1 MSETAADSADRPTIR
16 LKPAARKRHGAHASP
31 WLFANDV
38 QMNAAAK
45 ALAPGSVVRAETDT
59 GKPLGTFFFNK
70 HPLICA
76 RRLSPDPDAV
86 IDRAF
91 FADRLRRAVELRDRL
106 IGTPFYRLAHAE
118 GDGFP
123 GTVIDRFGD
132 VVVLQINTAGMD
144 ALRDVLLGALADVVG
159 PRAVVLR
166 NDSPARELE
175 KLPLEDARVVTGTVP
190 DGLTLTENGAV
201 FDVDPVHGQ
210 KTGWFFD
217 QRDNRAF
224 AAKLGRGGDVLDGY
238 CFNGGFAVQ
247 AALGGARR
255 VVGLDRSR
263 AALDAAAVAAKR
275 NGVAGRCRFDK
286 ADIFTDLPQRAANGE
301 AYDLVIMDPPAFVKS
316 KKDVWQGMKAY
327 RKLTKLAAPLVRSGG
342 TLLMCSC
349 SHHVGPDAFAEQVR
363 HGLADARRE
372 GRVLRLAGAGA
383 DHPVHPWLPE
393 TSYLKAITLAL
404 D

>member
-1 MSETAADSADRPTIR
+1 MSETAPDTADRPTIR
-16 LKPAARKRHGAHASP
+16 LKPAARKRHGAYESP

-38 QMNAAAK
+38 QMNAATK
-45 ALAPGSVVRAETDT
+45 ALTPGSVVRAATDT
-59 GKPLGTFFFNK
+59 GKPLGTFLFNK

-76 RRLSPDPDAV
+76 RRLSPDPEAV

-91 FADRLRRAVELRDRL
+91 FADRLRRALDLRDRL
-106 IGTPFYRLAHAE
+106 IGTPYYRLAHAE
-118 GDGFP
+118 GDGLP

-132 VVVLQINTAGMD
+132 LLVLQINTAGMHARQD
-144 ALRDVLLGALADVVG
+144 DLLAALDDVVD

-166 NDSPARELE
+166 TDSPARELE
-175 KLPLEDARVVTGTVP
+175 KLPVEDARVVKGTVP

-224 AAKLGRGGDVLDGY
+224 AARLAEGRDVLDGY

-247 AALGGARR
+247 AALGGARC

-263 AALDAAAVAAKR
+263 VALDAAAAAAKR
-275 NGVAGRCRFDK
+275 NGVAERCRFDK
-286 ADIFTDLPQRAANGE
+286 ADIFADLPQRAADGE

-327 RKLTKLAAPLVRSGG
+327 RKLAKLAAPLVRAGG

-349 SHHVGPDAFAEQVR
+349 SHHVGPDAFGEQVR
-363 HGLADARRE
+363 RGLADARRE
-372 GRVLRLAGAGA
+372 GRVLRVAGAGV

>member
-1 MSETAADSADRPTIR
+1 MLHDAATPENRPTIR
-16 LKPAARKRHGAHASP
+16 LKPAARKRHGAFESP

-38 QMNAAAK
+38 QMNADAK
-45 ALAPGSVVRAETDT
+45 ALAPGTVVRAETDT
-59 GKPLGTFFFNK
+59 GKPLGTYFFNK

-86 IDRAF
+86 IDAAF
-91 FADRLRRAVELRDRL
+91 FAERLRRAAALRETL
-106 IGTPFYRLAHAE
+106 IGTPYYRLAHAE
-118 GDGFP
+118 GDGLP

-132 VVVLQINTAGMD
+132 VVVLEVNTAGMAAFED
-144 ALRDVLLGALADVVG
+144 ALLAALDDVIAPA
-159 PRAVVLR
+159 AVVLR

-175 KLPLEDARVVTGTVP
+175 RLPQAVRVARGHVP
-190 DGLTLTENGAV
+190 HDLTLTENGAV
-201 FDVDPVHGQ
+201 FGIDPVHGQ

-224 AAKLGRGGDVLDGY
+224 AARLAAGGTVLDGY

-247 AALGGARR
+247 AALAGARA
-255 VVGLDRSR
+255 VTGLDRSR
-263 AALDAAAVAAKR
+263 PALDAAAAAARR
-275 NGVAGRCRFDK
+275 NGVAERCRFVK
-286 ADIFTDLPQRAANGE
+286 ADVFADLPQRAQNGE

-316 KKDVWQGMKAY
+316 KKDVWQGMKGY
-327 RKLTKLAAPLVRSGG
+327 RKLAKLAAPLVRTGG

-349 SHHVGPDAFAEQVR
+349 SHHVGPDTFAEQVR
-363 HGLADARRE
+363 RGLADARRE
-372 GRVLRLAGAGA
+372 GRVLRFAGAGV

-393 TSYLKAITLAL
+393 TSYLKALTLAL